1 MYVESAISKGVPLA
15 YLTIDLVQRLYF
27 LLSRA
32 WRWTSSMN
40 YMYFSILGLGGTALY
55 FRVNL
60 NLNLYTGNARD
71 SVRKKE
77 FLVHSFNIGGDQID
91 KLIKFFDNGFNE
103 KKKKHHWRSVLLW
116 QTCRSETPLTMVN
129 EVKGYYAHSRSFVS
143 LWLGGRLGG
152 LEIPIVLPAPGIVS
166 LDVQLIE
173 KTWRGKGRS
182 EASDVAVRNEIIW
195 YVWTNANLGIQTKEK
210 REVPVKVQ
218 FIVDIDGNPGSR
230 PEVFGVGLLVD
241 GRGRVPGKFQ
251 RLRLY
256 Y

>member
-40 YMYFSILGLGGTALY
+40 YIFFSILGLGGTALY
-55 FRVNL
+55 FRV

-103 KKKKHHWRSVLLW
+103 KKK
-116 QTCRSETPLTMVN
+116 TPLAVCPSLTNVPKWNSTDESEWSERLLRALSKFCFFMTRRKAGRTRDTDCSPCPWN
-129 EVKGYYAHSRSFVS
+129 CFFGCATHRENLKRKRSKWS
-143 LWLGGRLGG
+143 IRCC
-152 LEIPIVLPAPGIVS
+152 S
-166 LDVQLIE
+166 E
-173 KTWRGKGRS
+173 KWNYL
-182 EASDVAVRNEIIW
+182 VCLN
-195 YVWTNANLGIQTKEK
+195 K
-210 REVPVKVQ
+210 R
-218 FIVDIDGNPGSR
+218 
-230 PEVFGVGLLVD
+230 
-241 GRGRVPGKFQ
+241 
-251 RLRLY
+251 
-256 Y
+256 